1 MKVWGFA
8 QKPKTINPIAAEVTE
23 IKRMLTSFIQKLIA
37 ECLLLLNLESPKKEP
52 EKLVYTQST

>member
-8 QKPKTINPIAAEVTE
+8 QKPKTINTIAADVTE

-37 ECLLLLNLESPKKEP
+37 ECLLLLNLESPKKDP
-52 EKLVYTQST
+52 EKLVYTQNT